1 MTIAKRLKE
10 FKSIMHLTSLEVS
23 KELDISVRTFGSY
36 ERDEA
41 LPGSKFYYMLINKY
55 NVNVNWLISGIG
67 TMFINQNLPYNNDSI
82 SQLQAEIKFSNN
94 DMNALLEMLKAESG
108 RKIILKLID
117 VKRGDKNSIDYLI
130 NSLEGIKAVFN

>member
-1 MTIAKRLKE
+1 
-10 FKSIMHLTSLEVS
+10 
-23 KELDISVRTFGSY
+23 
-36 ERDEA
+36 
-41 LPGSKFYYMLINKY
+41 MLINKY

-67 TMFINQNLPYNNDSI
+67 TMFINQNLPYNIDSI

-94 DMNALLEMLKAESG
+94 DMNTLLEMLRVESG

-117 VKRGDKNSIDYLI
+117 VKRGDKNAIDYLI